1 MSKRIH
7 RGGRKKGSIG
17 VPLRDQALVI
27 GLHLIGKTVSEI
39 HRATRLNR
47 ATVTKIVAQET
58 VRQLSQEESTSQVRQ
73 VRDILLDA
81 LPAMAL
87 RYREIALDG
96 EDQHAATVIGKTM
109 EGMQAFIPKTQQEL
123 THKSKF
129 EGRSDAELDWHI
141 RFGTRDKEF
150 PDADDQAYFSANGR
164 WPQEERRPQA

>member
-47 ATVTKIVAQET
+47 ATVSKIVAQET
-58 VRQLSQEESTSQVRQ
+58 VRQLTQEESTSQVRQ

-87 RYREIALDG
+87 RYRNIALDG

-109 EGMQAFIPKTQQEL
+109 EGMQAFIPKSHQAVTQI
-123 THKSKF
+123 HKSEL
-129 EGRSDAELDWHI
+129 EGRAADAKDWLI
-141 RFGTRDKEF
+141 KFGSPERK
-150 PDADDQAYFSANGR
+150 
-164 WPQEERRPQA
+164 WPSEEEREYRRQHGHWSQEEP